1 MSRIR
6 VASIH
11 DIPEGT
17 GRELLLGRI
26 PIVVWN
32 VGGRFHA
39 TAARCPHEDAP
50 LCNGSLEGTV
60 VTCPM
65 HGWRFDVTTGQG
77 VMPPDR
83 RLRAYPVHVEGESIC
98 IDTA

>member
-1 MSRIR
+1 MTRVR

-17 GRELLLGRI
+17 GREMLLGRI

-32 VGGRFHA
+32 IAGRFHA

-50 LCNGSLEGTV
+50 LCIGSLEGTV

-65 HGWRFDVTTGQG
+65 HGWQFDVTTGQG
-77 VMPPDR
+77 VNPPDR
-83 RLRAYPVHVEGESIC
+83 RLRPYPVHVDDESIY

>member
-1 MSRIR
+1 MTRVR

-32 VGGRFHA
+32 IAGRFHA

-50 LCNGSLEGTV
+50 LCIGSLEGAV

-65 HGWRFDVTTGQG
+65 HGWQFDVTTGQG
-77 VMPPDR
+77 VNPPDR
-83 RLRAYPVHVEGESIC
+83 RLRPYPVHVDDESIY